1 MDVIIKRNT
10 TIPIRRKKTYII
22 SKNNQN
28 SVEIR
33 IFEGEDKDIKKNNLI
48 EQ

>member
-10 TIPIRRKKTYII
+10 TIPIRRKKIYII
-22 SKNNQN
+22 SKNNQS
-28 SVEIR
+28 SVENR
-33 IFEGEDKDIKKNNLI
+33 IFEGENKDIKKNNLI